1 MQKFVRLFL
10 PLLGLGFVLLGMS
23 FLSPGTSGVLTT
35 LFGLVTSA
43 AIFLAFELGRERKRR
58 SQVEASQQL
67 YKDSFERSNVGI
79 AHATEDGHWIRVNAR
94 FAQILGC
101 TREQLLGRN
110 LQDFTHPDDRARD
123 EELTRKLW
131 SGELPS
137 FTMQKRF
144 VREDGNTVW
153 VFLSAT
159 LSTANPG
166 QPRYIIRSI
175 KDITPWKQAEAA
187 LTESSVQLRL
197 ATEAAQLGVWEHD
210 LNTGM
215 TRGNALFWSMLSL
228 PDQGPAGMS
237 QLNLFVHEADRS
249 TVIERFQHARL
260 TGTDYVVEYRLQKA
274 DGGTVWLETTASPIR
289 NEQGEI
295 NRFVGVSRDITDRK
309 LAQLD
314 FQRSVD
320 ASPAILWITDQEGTC
335 TYLSQQWFSF
345 TGQTRSD
352 ALGFGWLDA
361 VYEGD
366 REAVRQA
373 FLDANAQRKTFYREY
388 RLKTASGSFRWVIG
402 AGHRRFDADG
412 LFLGYAGSI
421 FDIHDTKE
429 AQARLEEAML
439 QFKALA
445 NSIPQLAWM
454 ADAQGAIFWFNDRW
468 LQFTGSNLEAMQGDG
483 WLQVH
488 HPDHAQPVLK
498 KYRECLQK
506 GQVWE
511 DTFPL
516 RSAEG
521 NWRWFLSRAIPIY
534 NEAHE
539 IVQWFGTNT
548 DITELREF
556 QNALLES
563 EARFRDLANSMPQL
577 VWTSNSAG
585 QVDYYNKR
593 ASEYEGFEK
602 DEDGLWNWQPGL
614 HPDDLD
620 ATVRTWRAAVAEN
633 RLYTC
638 EHRVRMTNGDYCWHL
653 SRALPV
659 FQENGEVKRW
669 YGTAT
674 NIHEYKLALVELAKA
689 KESAE
694 EANKAKSRFLANMS
708 HEIRSPMSSVLG
720 YADLLL
726 ERGLSEADRT
736 AYAAS
741 IKASG
746 GHLLAIIDDILDLSA
761 VESGEFKIDRHAFD
775 LVDLVSETV
784 KSMEVL
790 TQRKGLNLQVEFKNP
805 VPGYIDSDPLR
816 FRQILLNLL
825 SNAIKFTERGRIR
838 IRLSFQNEELR
849 LEVEDSGVGIE
860 ASKAHK
866 LFRAFSQVD
875 SSISRRFGGTG
886 LGLHLS
892 RRLAEALGGDLV
904 LDWSIAGVGSCF
916 ALTIKVGPV
925 SGPFIQSLQDSQRII
940 AKTSPQAMPANEQYS
955 VLLAEDSHD
964 NQILIKIFLK
974 KLGARVDVA
983 GNGEEAIHLATSGDY
998 DIILMDMM
1006 MPVMDGLEA
1015 TRRLRSMGYRRP
1027 IVALT
1032 AHALKEEVE
1041 KSIAAGCDLHL
1052 TKPIQIDVLRRTIE
1066 VLLGRR
1072 RDSDRMMDAGLH

>member
-10 PLLGLGFVLLGMS
+10 PLLGLGIVWFGM
-23 FLSPGTSGVLTT
+23 FYLSPGTSGVLTT

-43 AIFLAFELGRERKRR
+43 AIYLACELWRERVRFAEL
-58 SQVEASQQL
+58 EASQQL

-79 AHATEDGHWIRVNAR
+79 AHTTEDGRWIRVNAR
-94 FAQILGC
+94 FAEILGC
-101 TREQLLGRN
+101 RSEDLVGAN
-110 LQDFTHPDDRARD
+110 IQDFTHPDDRAKD
-123 EELTRKLW
+123 EELTRKVW
-131 SGELPS
+131 YGELPAS
-137 FTMQKRF
+137 TVQQRF
-144 VREDGNTVW
+144 IRKDGMIAW

-159 LSTANPG
+159 LTTARHG
-166 QPRYIIRSI
+166 QPRSIIRSI
-175 KDITPWKQAEAA
+175 KDITAWKQAEAA

-210 LNTGM
+210 LHTGM
-215 TRGNALFWSMLSL
+215 TRGHDLFWGILGLPHPGSSGASHLSRYL
-228 PDQGPAGMS
+228 
-237 QLNLFVHEADRS
+237 HEADRPI
-249 TVIERFQHARL
+249 VLERFEKARQ
-260 TGTDYVVEYRLQKA
+260 TGTDYVCEYRFIKT
-274 DGGTVWLETTASPIR
+274 DGVTVWLETKGSPIR
-289 NEQGEI
+289 NEKGEVT
-295 NRFVGVSRDITDRK
+295 RFVGVTRDITHWK

-320 ASPAILWITDQEGTC
+320 VSPAMLWITEEAGPC
-335 TYLSQQWFSF
+335 TYFSLQWFSF
-345 TGQTRSD
+345 TGQSRAE

-361 VYEGD
+361 IHPDD
-366 REAVRQA
+366 REAVREGFMQ
-373 FLDANAQRKTFYREY
+373 ANAQRKPFYMEY
-388 RLKTASGSFRWVIG
+388 RLRTAPGPYRWVIA

-412 LFLGYAGSI
+412 VFLGYAGSV
-421 FDIHDTKE
+421 FDIHDRKE
-429 AQARLEEAML
+429 AQARLEETAL

-454 ADAQGAIFWFNDRW
+454 ADAQGYIFWYNDRW
-468 LQFTGSNLEAMQGDG
+468 LKFTGSDLEAMKGDG
-483 WLQVH
+483 WLKAH
-488 HPDHAQPVLK
+488 HPDHAERVLK
-498 KYRECLQK
+498 KYCDCIQQ

-521 NWRWFLSRAIPIY
+521 SWRWFLSRAIPIY
-534 NEAHE
+534 NEAQE

-556 QNALLES
+556 QNALLDSES
-563 EARFRDLANSMPQL
+563 RFRDLANSMPQL
-577 VWTSNSAG
+577 VWTSNSVG
-585 QVDYYNKR
+585 QVDYYNER
-593 ASEYEGFEK
+593 AAEYEGFQRET
-602 DEDGLWNWQPGL
+602 DGHWKWQPGL
-614 HPDDLD
+614 HPDDLE
-620 ATVRTWRAAVAEN
+620 ATVQAWNTAVAEK

-638 EHRVRMTNGDYCWHL
+638 EHRVRMKNGDYCWHL

-659 FQENGEVKRW
+659 FQDNGEVKKW

-674 NIHEYKLALVELAKA
+674 NIHEYKLAAVELAKA
-689 KESAE
+689 KETAE
-694 EANKAKSRFLANMS
+694 DANKAKSRFLANMS

-761 VESGEFKIDRHAFD
+761 VESGEFKIDRHAFTMID
-775 LVDLVSETV
+775 LVDETV

-790 TQRKGLNLQVEFKNP
+790 AQRKGLGLHVEFKSP
-805 VPGYIDSDPLR
+805 VPGSIESDPVR

-825 SNAIKFTERGRIR
+825 SNAIKFTEKGRIR
-838 IRLSFQNEELR
+838 VSLSFQKDELI

-866 LFRAFSQVD
+866 LFQAFSQVD

-892 RRLAEALGGDLV
+892 RRLAQALGGDLV
-904 LDWSIAGVGSCF
+904 LSWSIPGVGSCF
-916 ALTIKVGPV
+916 VWSLKLGPV
-925 SGPFIQSLQDSQRII
+925 TGPFIQSLQESKRIVTKI
-940 AKTSPQAMPANEQYS
+940 SPQAMPAGGQYS

-974 KLGARVDVA
+974 KLGARVEIA
-983 GNGEEAIHLATSGDY
+983 GNGEEAIRLATSAHF

-1015 TRRLRSMGYRRP
+1015 TRRLRSIGYRLP

-1066 VLLGRR
+1066 VLLLRR
-1072 RDSDRMMDAGLH
+1072 RDHGRTMDAGLH

>member
-1 MQKFVRLFL
+1 MQKFLRLFL
-10 PLLGLGFVLLGMS
+10 PLLGLGIVMLGMS
-23 FLSPGTSGVLTT
+23 FLSPGTSGVLATI
-35 LFGLVTSA
+35 FGLVTSA
-43 AIFLAFELGRERKRR
+43 VIYLAYELACERMRR
-58 SQVEASQQL
+58 AQAEAGQQL

-79 AHATEDGHWIRVNAR
+79 AHATEDGQWIRVNAR

-101 TREQLLGRN
+101 TREELLGRH
-110 LQDFTHPDDRARD
+110 LQDFTHPDDRAKD
-123 EELTRKLW
+123 EELTRKIW

-137 FTMQKRF
+137 GTMQKRF
-144 VREDGNTVW
+144 IRKDGNVVW

-159 LSTANPG
+159 LSTAYPG

-175 KDITPWKQAEAA
+175 KDITPWKQTEAA

-197 ATEAAQLGVWEHD
+197 ATEAAHLGMWEHD
-210 LNTGM
+210 LNTGL
-215 TRGNALFWSMLSL
+215 TRGNAFLWKILGLPDPGPKGVAGLSL
-228 PDQGPAGMS
+228 VVHEPDQA
-237 QLNLFVHEADRS
+237 
-249 TVIERFQHARL
+249 TVKERFQEARI
-260 TGTDYVVEYRLQKA
+260 TGNEYVVEYRVIRDEGVTL
-274 DGGTVWLETTASPIR
+274 WLETTGSPIR
-289 NEQGEI
+289 NERGEV
-295 NRFVGVSRDITDRK
+295 NRFVGITRDITDRK

-320 ASPAILWITDQEGTC
+320 ASPAILWITDREGPC
-335 TYLSQQWFSF
+335 TFLSQQWFSF
-345 TGQTRSD
+345 TGQTRNE

-361 VYEGD
+361 VHEED
-366 REAVRQA
+366 REAVRES
-373 FLDANAQRKTFYREY
+373 FLEANTQGKPFYKQY
-388 RLKTASGSFRWVIG
+388 RLRTASGGYRWVIG

-412 LFLGYAGSI
+412 VYLGYAGSI

-429 AQARLEEAML
+429 AQARLEETLL

-454 ADAQGAIFWFNDRW
+454 ADPQGYIFWYNDRW
-468 LQFTGSNLEAMQGDG
+468 LQFTGHDLEDMKGDG
-483 WLQVH
+483 WLKVH
-488 HPDHAQPVLK
+488 HPDHGPRVMK
-498 KYRECLQK
+498 KYRDCLQK
-506 GQVWE
+506 GLVWE

-521 NWRWFLSRAIPIY
+521 TWRWFLSRAIPIY

-563 EARFRDLANSMPQL
+563 ESRFRDLANSMPQL

-585 QVDYYNKR
+585 QVDYYNER
-593 ASEYEGFEK
+593 ADEYEGFKKET
-602 DEDGLWNWQPGL
+602 DGHWNWQPGL

-620 ATVRTWRAAVAEN
+620 ATIRTWRAAVEN
-633 RLYTC
+633 KQLYTC
-638 EHRVRMTNGDYCWHL
+638 EHRVRMKDGSYRWHL

-659 FQENGEVKRW
+659 LHDNGEVKRW

-761 VESGEFKIDRHAFD
+761 VESGEFKIDRHSFAM
-775 LVDLVSETV
+775 VDLVGETV

-790 TQRKGLNLQVEFKNP
+790 AQRKGLQLQVEFKNP

-825 SNAIKFTERGRIR
+825 SNAIKFTEKGRIR
-838 IRLSFQNEELR
+838 VSLSFQNEELMI
-849 LEVEDSGVGIE
+849 EVEDSGVGID
-860 ASKAHK
+860 AGKAHK

-904 LDWSIAGVGSCF
+904 LNWSIVGVGSCF
-916 ALTIKVGPV
+916 ALTLKVGPV
-925 SGPFIQSLQDSQRII
+925 SGPYIQSLQDSQRII
-940 AKTSPQAMPANEQYS
+940 AKDSPQAMPAQGQYT
-955 VLLAEDSHD
+955 VLLAEDSYD

-974 KLGARVDVA
+974 KLGARVDIA
-983 GNGEEAIHLATSGDY
+983 GNGEEAIRLATSSDY

-1015 TRRLRSMGYRRP
+1015 TRRLRAMGYLRP

-1066 VLLGRR
+1066 VLLMRR

>member
-1 MQKFVRLFL
+1 MQRFVRLFL
-10 PLLGLGFVLLGMS
+10 PLLGLGFVIVGMS

-35 LFGLVTSA
+35 LLGLVTSA
-43 AIFLAFELGRERKRR
+43 VIFLAYELRRERVRFAEL
-58 SQVEASQQL
+58 EASEQL

-79 AHATEDGHWIRVNAR
+79 AHATEDGHWIRVNSR
-94 FAQILGC
+94 FAQVLGC
-101 TREQLLGRN
+101 SREEVMGSTLR
-110 LQDFTHPDDRARD
+110 DFTHPDDRAMD
-123 EELTRKLW
+123 DELTRKLW
-131 SGELPS
+131 SGELAS
-137 FTMQKRF
+137 ATLQKRF
-144 VREDGNTVW
+144 IRKDGSIVW

-159 LSTANPG
+159 LSTARPG
-166 QPRYIIRSI
+166 QPRYILRSI
-175 KDITPWKQAEAA
+175 KDITAWKQAEAA
-187 LTESSVQLRL
+187 LTESSLQLRL
-197 ATEAAQLGVWEHD
+197 ATEAAQLGIWEQD
-210 LNTGM
+210 LQTGR
-215 TRGNALFWSMLSL
+215 TRGNDLFWDMLGL
-228 PDQGPAGMS
+228 ANPGP
-237 QLNLFVHEADRS
+237 
-249 TVIERFQHARL
+249 
-260 TGTDYVVEYRLQKA
+260 TGTTELNRFIHDLDRAAVLEGFEESRRTGADYMCEYRFLK
-274 DGGTVWLETTASPIR
+274 GEGTKIWLETTGSPIR
-289 NEQGEI
+289 NEKGEI
-295 NRFVGVSRDITDRK
+295 IRFVGVTRDITDRK

-314 FQRSVD
+314 FQRCVD
-320 ASPAILWITDQEGTC
+320 VSPAILWITEEGGSC

-345 TGQTRSD
+345 TGQTRSE

-361 VYEGD
+361 VHDDD
-366 REAVRQA
+366 RETVRQGYLEA
-373 FLDANAQRKTFYREY
+373 TARRKPFYMEY
-388 RLKTASGSFRWVIG
+388 RLRTASGAYRWVID

-412 LFLGYAGSI
+412 VFLGYAGSI
-421 FDIHDTKE
+421 FDIHDRKE
-429 AQARLEEAML
+429 AQAKLEEAVL

-454 ADAQGAIFWFNDRW
+454 ADAQGYVFWYNDRW
-468 LQFTGSNLEAMQGDG
+468 LQFTGSNLEAMKGNG
-483 WLQVH
+483 WLDVH
-488 HPDHAQPVLK
+488 HPDHAQRVLK
-498 KYRECLQK
+498 KYQDCLQS
-506 GQVWE
+506 GQIWE

-516 RSAEG
+516 KSADG
-521 NWRWFLSRAIPIY
+521 TWRWFLSRAIPIC

-539 IVQWFGTNT
+539 IVQWFGTST

-563 EARFRDLANSMPQL
+563 EARFRDLSNSMPQL

-585 QVDYYNKR
+585 QVDYYNER
-593 ASEYEGFEK
+593 AFEYEGFQK
-602 DEDGLWNWQPGL
+602 DSEGLWNWQPGL

-620 ATVRTWRAAVAEN
+620 ATVRAWRAAVEN
-633 RLYTC
+633 KHLYTC
-638 EHRVRMTNGDYCWHL
+638 EHRVRMKDGHYCWHL

-726 ERGLSEADRT
+726 ERGLPEADRT

-761 VESGEFKIDRHAFD
+761 VESGEFKIDRHAFAM
-775 LVDLVSETV
+775 VDLVSETV

-790 TQRKGLNLQVEFKNP
+790 AQRKGISLQVEFKNP

-825 SNAIKFTERGRIR
+825 SNAIKFTEKGRIR
-838 IRLSFQNEELR
+838 ISLSFQNEELM
-849 LEVEDSGVGIE
+849 LEVEDSGVGID

-904 LDWSIAGVGSCF
+904 LSWSIPGVGSCF
-916 ALTIKVGPV
+916 ALTIKVGPA
-925 SGPFIQSLQDSQRII
+925 SGPYIESLQDSQRII
-940 AKTSPQAMPANEQYS
+940 AKASPQTMPAGGQYS

-983 GNGEEAIHLATSGDY
+983 SNGEEAIRLARSADY

-1015 TRRLRSMGYRRP
+1015 TRRLRSTGYRRP

-1066 VLLGRR
+1066 VLLLKR
-1072 RDSDRMMDAGLH
+1072 RDHDHMLDAGLH